1 MTTMSAAPQQS
12 SAIVQCR
19 VCQSDVPSGAFCGY
33 CGSHL
38 FQLPGDGPDRLR
50 SDAYAAEP
58 NEQLVRLSLIST
70 LFPHLLPRSRTAF
83 RVALALIMVALIV
96 TALLRWQAALIAI
109 SVVAVPV
116 LFVGYI
122 RQTGV
127 RRDLGLPTV
136 ALTSLTGLVL
146 GAGWAYLTGPVL
158 ADSYL
163 NVLGPGH
170 SGVRLVAQGLNI
182 PVLGAMLMVVPAVV
196 GRLLRSASREAL
208 DGYVIGARAALF
220 FTAAAI
226 AVRAAPQLANGL
238 VAQHKPVAVLLM
250 QAGVQGL
257 AMPLTAAAAGG
268 LTGVA
273 LWFDRRGR
281 TQRGPARRAVIW
293 ALVVVVVIYG
303 VLGVVD
309 IANIAPALQ
318 LGLHVI
324 VAAIAL
330 LALRTGVH
338 LALLREQPDAA
349 RGEAALC
356 LHCRHAVPDMP
367 FCPNCGVAARAA
379 SRTARSARRAVAE
392 TSIGTA
398 QAGLFPGY
406 GVPPGSYRAPLP
418 RSTSPTGLVLTVAAV
433 IAVAIAAVSA
443 ISVKVT
449 PVAVHYACPPDCGR
463 PPIGPPVGGEPG
475 QAPVAEP
482 PVATPPTEPPVAI
495 KTYPRFT
502 SADGAFSVAYLPAA
516 DVRKS
521 DDGIT
526 LTFDQMDGEIKL
538 FGTPANNRTPR
549 QIVEQYIHSNYR
561 TAQTAYQI
569 PNAMVGYEPGYGEVD
584 DFSLENPNAASKR
597 GRLLVMTA
605 VKNDLAL
612 VAVADGPMVRFTPR
626 NSGHASA
633 VNMMI
638 AQLLGNSVNSFTWNK
653 SVDQ

>member
-1 MTTMSAAPQQS
+1 MTTSTAAAQQH

-19 VCQSDVPSGAFCGY
+19 MCHSDVPSGAFCGY
-33 CGSHL
+33 CGAHL
-38 FQLPGDGPDRLR
+38 YQLPGNGPDRLR

-58 NEQLVRLSLIST
+58 NEQMVRLSLITT
-70 LFPHLLPRSRTAF
+70 LFPHLLPRSRTAY
-83 RVALALIMVALIV
+83 RVVLGLLMVALVV

-109 SVVAVPV
+109 SVFAVPV
-116 LFVGYI
+116 LFVGYV

-127 RRDLGLPTV
+127 RRDLGLATV

-146 GAGWAYLTGPVL
+146 GAGWAYLTGPLL

-170 SGVRLVAQGLNI
+170 SGVRLLAQGLSI
-182 PVLGAMLMVVPAVV
+182 PVLGVIVMLIPAVV
-196 GRLLRSASREAL
+196 ARLLRPAGREAL
-208 DGYVIGARAALF
+208 DGYVVGAQAALF

-226 AVRAAPQLANGL
+226 AVRAAPQLSNGL
-238 VAQHKPVAVLLM
+238 VAHHKPVAVLLM

-273 LWFDRRGR
+273 LWFNRRGQS
-281 TQRGPARRAVIW
+281 QRGPLRRAVAG
-293 ALVVVVVIYG
+293 ALAVVVISYG
-303 VLGVVD
+303 VLGAVD
-309 IANIAPALQ
+309 VASIAPTVQ
-318 LGLHVI
+318 LGLHLV
-324 VAAIAL
+324 VAAVAL
-330 LALRTGVH
+330 VALRIGVH
-338 LALLREQPDAA
+338 LALLHEQPDAA
-349 RGEAALC
+349 QGAAALC
-356 LHCRHAVPDMP
+356 FHCRHAVPDMP
-367 FCPNCGVAARAA
+367 FCPNCGAAARAA

-392 TSIGTA
+392 ASAGATP
-398 QAGLFPGY
+398 AGLFPGY
-406 GVPPGSYRAPLP
+406 GVPPGSYSAPLP
-418 RSTSPTGLVLTVAAV
+418 RSTSPARLIVAVGAVL
-433 IAVAIAAVSA
+433 AVAVGVVSA
-443 ISVKVT
+443 ISVKAS
-449 PVAVHYACPPDCGR
+449 PAAVHYACPPDCGR

-482 PVATPPTEPPVAI
+482 PAATPPNEPVVAV
-495 KTYPRFT
+495 KTFPRFT
-502 SADGAFSVAYLPAA
+502 SKDGAFSVAYLAGA
-516 DVRKS
+516 DVTKS

-526 LTFDQMDGEIKL
+526 LTFDRMDGEIRL

-549 QIVEQYIHSNYR
+549 QIVEQYIQKNYR

-605 VKNDLAL
+605 VKNGLAL
-612 VAVADGPMVRFTPR
+612 VAVAEGPMIRFTPR
-626 NSGHASA
+626 TSAHPSA

-638 AQLLGNSVNSFTWNK
+638 AQLMGNSVNSFTWNK
-653 SVDQ
+653 PAGQ

>member
-1 MTTMSAAPQQS
+1 MTTISAAPQQH

-19 VCQSDVPSGAFCGY
+19 VCHCDVPSGAFCGY

-38 FQLPGDGPDRLR
+38 YQLPGDGPDRLR

-58 NEQLVRLSLIST
+58 NEQLIRLSLIST

-83 RVALALIMVALIV
+83 RVTLGLIVVALIV
-96 TALLRWQAALIAI
+96 TALLRWQAALVAI
-109 SVVAVPV
+109 SVFAVPV
-116 LFVGYI
+116 LFLGYL

-146 GAGWAYLTGPVL
+146 GAGWAYLTGPLL

-170 SGVRLVAQGLNI
+170 SGVRLVAHGLSI
-182 PVLGAMLMVVPAVV
+182 PVLGAMLMVVPAVL
-196 GRLLRSASREAL
+196 GRLLRPASREAL

-226 AVRAAPQLANGL
+226 AMRAAPQLANGL
-238 VAQHKPVAVLLM
+238 VAQHKPVVVLLM

-268 LTGVA
+268 LIGVA

-281 TQRGPARRAVIW
+281 TRRGPLRAAVIR

-303 VLGVVD
+303 VLGFVD
-309 IANIAPALQ
+309 VANIAPTLQ
-318 LGLHVI
+318 LGLHVM

-356 LHCRHAVPDMP
+356 FHCRHAVPDMP
-367 FCPNCGVAARAA
+367 FCPNCGAAARAA

-392 TSIGTA
+392 ASTGTA
-398 QAGLFPGY
+398 QEGLFPSY
-406 GVPPGSYRAPLP
+406 GLPTGSYSAPLP
-418 RSTSPTGLVLTVAAV
+418 HSTSPIGLIL
-433 IAVAIAAVSA
+433 AVATVVAVAVAVVSA
-443 ISVKVT
+443 ITVKAT
-449 PVAVHYACPPDCGR
+449 PAAVHYTCPPDCGR

-482 PVATPPTEPPVAI
+482 PSATPPTEPPVAV

-502 SADGAFSVAYLPAA
+502 SKDGAFSVAYLPAA

-526 LTFDQMDGEIKL
+526 LTFDQMDGQIKL

-549 QIVEQYIHSNYR
+549 QIVEQYIGSNYR

-605 VKNDLAL
+605 VKNELAL
-612 VAVADGPMVRFTPR
+612 VAVAEGPMVRFTPR

-653 SVDQ
+653 SADQ